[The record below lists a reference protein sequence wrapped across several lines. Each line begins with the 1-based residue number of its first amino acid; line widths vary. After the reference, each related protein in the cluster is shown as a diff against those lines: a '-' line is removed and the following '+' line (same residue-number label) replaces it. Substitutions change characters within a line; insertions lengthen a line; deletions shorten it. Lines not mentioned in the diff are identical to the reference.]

1 MTVSPEFV
9 EGVHLGLKKSGESA
23 NSNWRIIPGESAEA
37 VARGIVG
44 LSPLGSQDG
53 DNRADPEHRDAWSTA
68 FGNIETASG
77 HRYAFEGPDPD
88 VVTLEDIAH
97 ATSNICRFG
106 GHVRRFYSVAEHSV
120 LVSRIVEA
128 CERKVPGEE
137 VRSARLRVA
146 LLHDA
151 HEAYIWDAP
160 SPLKPLLGDT
170 FKDLA
175 RISDEIIAGKF
186 LEEGYDADSFKKDY
200 IKSADRLALVV
211 EGRALLPVG
220 PTDDEWEPL
229 PVGVQWAGGMTPED
243 AKRLFLDR
251 ARELGL

>member
-1 MTVSPEFV
+1 MPTPSDISP
-9 EGVHLGLKKSGESA
+9 
-23 NSNWRIIPGESAEA
+23 
-37 VARGIVG
+37 
-44 LSPLGSQDG
+44 LSPMTPDEARQLVDENLERGKP
-53 DNRADPEHRDAWSTA
+53 DPWSKA
-68 FGNIETASG
+68 RGNIETASG
-77 HRYAFEGPDPD
+77 HRYAFENPDPA

-97 ATSNICRFG
+97 ATANICRFG

-120 LVSRIVEA
+120 LVSRIVESA
-128 CERKVPGEE
+128 IEE
-137 VRSARLRVA
+137 DIGIGRTTVQAA

-175 RISDEIIAGKF
+175 NIADAVIAAKF
-186 LEEGYDADSFKKDY
+186 LGEGTSRLTFKNPIIKMADG
-200 IKSADRLALVV
+200 LALVV

-220 PTDDEWEPL
+220 PTDEEWEPL
-229 PVGVQWAGGMTPED
+229 PAGVQWAGGMPPEA
-243 AKRLFLDR
+243 AKALFLDR

>member
-1 MTVSPEFV
+1 MTVADDV
-9 EGVHLGLKKSGESA
+9 
-23 NSNWRIIPGESAEA
+23 
-37 VARGIVG
+37 VA
-44 LSPLGSQDG
+44 QDG
-53 DNRADPEHRDAWSTA
+53 DARADAQCADAWSTA

-97 ATSNICRFG
+97 ATANICRFG

-120 LVSRIVEA
+120 LVSHIVEER
-128 CERKVPGEE
+128 ERKVPGEL
-137 VRSARLRVA
+137 VHPDRLRVA

-175 RISDEIIAGKF
+175 RIADEIIAGKF
-186 LEEGYDADSFKKDY
+186 LREGFDADSFKKY
-200 IKSADRLALVV
+200 YVKAADRTALVV

-220 PTDDEWEPL
+220 PSDDEWEPL

-243 AKRLFLDR
+243 AKRLFLER
-251 ARELGL
+251 AKELGL

>member
-1 MTVSPEFV
+1 METTEKTFALAREHSTEQ
-9 EGVHLGLKKSGESA
+9 A
-23 NSNWRIIPGESAEA
+23 AELEE
-37 VARGIVG
+37 VKRY
-44 LSPLGSQDG
+44 D
-53 DNRADPEHRDAWSTA
+53 DWSTA
-68 FGNIETASG
+68 HGNIETASG
-77 HRYAFEGPDPD
+77 HRYAFEAPDPD
-88 VVTLEDIAH
+88 TVTLEDIAH

-128 CERKVPGEE
+128 RERKMPGES
-137 VRSARLRVA
+137 VKADWLRVA

-175 RISDEIIAGKF
+175 TVADEVIAGKF
-186 LEEGYDADSFKKDY
+186 FWPPFSAADFKAPI
-200 IKSADRLALVV
+200 IKAADHTALVV

-229 PVGVQWAGGMTPED
+229 PPGVQWDGGLTPYE
-243 AKRLFLDR
+243 AKTLFLQR
-251 ARELGL
+251 AKELGL

>member
-1 MTVSPEFV
+1 MTVSADF
-9 EGVHLGLKKSGESA
+9 
-23 NSNWRIIPGESAEA
+23 
-37 VARGIVG
+37 ARGVSQG
-44 LSPLGSQDG
+44 LSILRGSEIAAPEWQVIPAEGSIPLAELHGVPLVDQDG
-53 DNRADPEHRDAWSTA
+53 DNRADPDNRDAWSTA

-120 LVSRIVEA
+120 LVSHIVEA
-128 CERKVPGEE
+128 RGP
-137 VRSARLRVA
+137 RLRSFAGQPLVA

-175 RISDEIIAGKF
+175 QIADEIIAGKF
-186 LEEGYDADSFKKDY
+186 LQEGYDADSFKAPI
-200 IKSADRLALVV
+200 IKAADKTALVV

-220 PTDDEWEPL
+220 PTDAEWEPL
-229 PVGVQWAGGMTPED
+229 PVGVQWAGGMAPED

>member
-1 MTVSPEFV
+1 MYGDNPIEDLRASGSVVIDASPPVDEV
-9 EGVHLGLKKSGESA
+9 QEALGLDQQ
-23 NSNWRIIPGESAEA
+23 N
-37 VARGIVG
+37 
-44 LSPLGSQDG
+44 G
-53 DNRADPEHRDAWSTA
+53 DERADPDNRDAWSTA

-128 CERKVPGEE
+128 WGFT
-137 VRSARLRVA
+137 SNASLGAA

-160 SPLKPLLGDT
+160 SPLKPLLGDA

-175 RISDEIIAGKF
+175 DIADEVIAAKF
-186 LEEGYDADSFKKDY
+186 LWDGDSAASFKVDY
-200 IKSADRLALVV
+200 VKKADRLALVV
-211 EGRALLPVG
+211 EGRALLPIG
-220 PTDDEWEPL
+220 PSDEEWEPL
-229 PVGVQWAGGMTPED
+229 PIGVQWDGGLAPYE
-243 AKRLFLDR
+243 AKTLFLQR
-251 ARELGL
+251 AKELGL